1 MSIQAAF
8 IKGISELVLHHDY
21 VIIPQFGGFVART
34 QGAHFS
40 TNGQLLF
47 PPGRKLSFNAQLKQ
61 NDGMLEHWI
70 QDDQNCSYEQAVRE
84 VAQFADY
91 CHSILQ
97 VKKRLTFGDI
107 GFFYLNFENTLCFE
121 PQEQSNFSLETFGL
135 LPVSASLLP
144 VTTPPLKENLF
155 KDRVL
160 STEPAK
166 TQLATTASI
175 SQQRRYR
182 NYAIAAVGGIVLF
195 GALSFLLL
203 ASPIQQ
209 VFTAGLWGSNA
220 SNYRTFPYADIQP
233 IPVTNENSIF
243 VTNAEGFSSLAI
255 NDKTWVVNMT
265 DKVEVP
271 VNTVKSVATTNYE
284 NSSFKIV
291 VGCFS
296 VADNATRLVKKLR
309 AQQFK
314 AFISGVNNRGM
325 QIVSCGGYNS
335 KEAALAELPLIQNTC
350 PEAWIKP
357 PEH

>member
-40 TNGQLLF
+40 SNGQLMF

-70 QDDQNCSYEQAVRE
+70 QDEQNCSYEQAVRE

-144 VTTPPLKENLF
+144 TTTPPLKENIF

-160 STEPAK
+160 SAESAK
-166 TQLATTASI
+166 PPLASTTSASK
-175 SQQRRYR
+175 QRRYR
-182 NYAIAAVGGIVLF
+182 NYAIAAVGGI
-195 GALSFLLL
+195 ALLGTLSLVWL
-203 ASPIQQ
+203 STPIQQ
-209 VFTAGLWGSNA
+209 VFTAGLWGSSA
-220 SNYRTFPYADIQP
+220 SNYRTFPYTDIHP
-233 IPVTNENSIF
+233 IPVTNESPIF

-255 NDKTWVVNMT
+255 NTKTWVVNMV
-265 DKVEVP
+265 DKVETP
-271 VNTVKSVATTNYE
+271 VSPIKPVATANYE

-296 VADNATRLVKKLR
+296 VPDNATRLVKKLR
-309 AQQFK
+309 TQQFK
-314 AFISGVNNRGM
+314 AFISGVNARGM

-335 KEAALAELPLIQNTC
+335 KEEALAELPLIQNTC
-350 PEAWIKP
+350 PEAWIKS